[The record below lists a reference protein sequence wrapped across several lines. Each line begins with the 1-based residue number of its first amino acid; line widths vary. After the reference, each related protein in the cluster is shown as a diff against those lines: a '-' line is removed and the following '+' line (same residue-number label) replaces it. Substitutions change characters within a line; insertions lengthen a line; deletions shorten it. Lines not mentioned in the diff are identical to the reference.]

1 MNTAWAQEYM
11 INSLS
16 RKDDL
21 ERKNSTDA
29 HFRECCN
36 NNSALLNVLSTAEI
50 IFGFLNER
58 FGFKIG
64 LFELL

>member
-16 RKDDL
+16 RRDDL
-21 ERKNSTDA
+21 ERRNRTDA
-29 HFRECCN
+29 HFRECFN
-36 NNSALLNVLSTAEI
+36 NNSALLNVLSSAEI

-58 FGFKIG
+58 FVFQDWIV
-64 LFELL
+64 